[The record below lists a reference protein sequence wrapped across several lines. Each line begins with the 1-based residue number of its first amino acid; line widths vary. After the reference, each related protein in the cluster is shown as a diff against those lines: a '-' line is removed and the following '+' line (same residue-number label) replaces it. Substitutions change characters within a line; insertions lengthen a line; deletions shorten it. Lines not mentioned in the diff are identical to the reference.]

1 MAIQKNQR
9 FFWIADTNHKLD
21 YTCKKL
27 DIAVE
32 KRVPDTSN
40 KNKLEDLILLKSI
53 NRKASYRYGK
63 EKALLFSL
71 PYCLKKNLWFFF
83 KRYYAIRAQTEYANT
98 KAKNM
103 ISLDQPKE
111 SRYTEIYNIKNVAN
125 SVNICNR
132 LKEKLDDKVDY
143 CGNKL
148 KLLSI
153 SEATFIN
160 MLKEVYEKRKEVS
173 INDDSNS
180 EEYLDQD

>member
-1 MAIQKNQR
+1 M
-9 FFWIADTNHKLD
+9 FFIIK
-21 YTCKKL
+21 
-27 DIAVE
+27 
-32 KRVPDTSN
+32 VPDTSN

-53 NRKASYRYGK
+53 NRKASY
-63 EKALLFSL
+63 
-71 PYCLKKNLWFFF
+71 
-83 KRYYAIRAQTEYANT
+83 RYYAIRAQTEYANT

-125 SVNICNR
+125 SVNIWNR
-132 LKEKLDDKVDY
+132 LIEKLDDSVEY

-173 INDDSNS
+173 IDDSNS
-180 EEYLDQD
+180 EEYSDQD